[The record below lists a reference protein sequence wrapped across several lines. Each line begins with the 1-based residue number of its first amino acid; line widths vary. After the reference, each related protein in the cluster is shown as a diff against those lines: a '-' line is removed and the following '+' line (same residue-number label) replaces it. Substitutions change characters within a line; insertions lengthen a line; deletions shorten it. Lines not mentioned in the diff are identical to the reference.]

1 MAVSVPVILA
11 LSLLISVYIYENPH
25 LAGCLKTS
33 FLIPMAIPV
42 TSVVLMWR
50 FLFDDNG
57 IINGVLNAC
66 GMDTVNWM
74 NTGAAFWILVLS
86 YVWKNLGYNIILW
99 LAALSAIMND
109 QAGGYARW
117 ALLPEDPTWESYKA
131 LFLYEPGFFVLFWN
145 SIKICAGVLAG
156 HAIFAVP
163 CAYGFAM
170 YEFKFKKTLF
180 TIYIIFMM
188 MPFQVLMLPE
198 YMVLKNLG
206 LINTLWAVILPGA
219 FSTFPVFIMYNFFRG
234 IPKSVIEA
242 ARMDGASEFAVFLKI
257 GVPAGASGIAA
268 SMVLQFLEY
277 WNAVEQPMIFLAK
290 EETWPLSLYLPSA
303 GMESLSVSLAAAF
316 ISLAPSLLIFRLG
329 QDSLEAG
336 ISATTF
342 KR

>member
-1 MAVSVPVILA
+1 
-11 LSLLISVYIYENPH
+11 
-25 LAGCLKTS
+25 
-33 FLIPMAIPV
+33 
-42 TSVVLMWR
+42 
-50 FLFDDNG
+50 
-57 IINGVLNAC
+57 
-66 GMDTVNWM
+66 
-74 NTGAAFWILVLS
+74 
-86 YVWKNLGYNIILW
+86 
-99 LAALSAIMND
+99 
-109 QAGGYARW
+109 
-117 ALLPEDPTWESYKA
+117 
-131 LFLYEPGFFVLFWN
+131 
-145 SIKICAGVLAG
+145 
-156 HAIFAVP
+156 
-163 CAYGFAM
+163 
-170 YEFKFKKTLF
+170 
-180 TIYIIFMM
+180 M

-242 ARMDGASEFAVFLKI
+242 ARMDGASEFSVFLKI

>member
-1 MAVSVPVILA
+1 MKKILFTLLAVLGFAVCYPALFILIG
-11 LSLLISVYIYENPH
+11 SLMSEGELQSN
-25 LAGCLKTS
+25 
-33 FLIPMAIPV
+33 
-42 TSVVLMWR
+42 
-50 FLFDDNG
+50 
-57 IINGVLNAC
+57 
-66 GMDTVNWM
+66 
-74 NTGAAFWILVLS
+74 
-86 YVWKNLGYNIILW
+86 
-99 LAALSAIMND
+99 LSAIMND

-163 CAYGFAM
+163 CSYGFAM

-242 ARMDGASEFAVFLKI
+242 ARMDGASEFVVFLKI

-303 GMESLSVSLAAAF
+303 GLERLSVSLAAAF